1 MRGTFKEFGKEVRD
15 ILRGMIDQKLIK
27 VDALES
33 DKYGRILGVLYG
45 WTTDNE
51 VININQYLVDHA
63 MAKAYDGGTKE
74 AFTQADYDYFI
85 NNFRNTVWPT
95 FVNYPNTLW
104 WPFEIVKL
112 PTIQNIYEV
121 ECIFFKPEINNH
133 W

>member
-95 FVNYPNTLW
+95 FVNYPNTL
-104 WPFEIVKL
+104 
-112 PTIQNIYEV
+112 
-121 ECIFFKPEINNH
+121 
-133 W
+133 